1 MIDNSNKSEG
11 VEGSK
16 FITESSTSSFTDKS
30 QPLVG
35 SVDAF
40 VSYVA
45 AALQIVTGMTLIIIS
60 ILGMITPMWF
70 SAILSIVGSVSC
82 MTGVFL
88 LYFTSANKGSIDGLI
103 NQAIRRVINSQN

>member
-1 MIDNSNKSEG
+1 MIDNSNKSKG
-11 VEGSK
+11 VDGSQ
-16 FITESSTSSFTDKS
+16 FVLDSLNSPYSNKS

-35 SVDAF
+35 SVEAL

-45 AALQIVTGMTLIIIS
+45 AALQIVTGMTLIVIS
-60 ILGMITPMWF
+60 ILGMIAPMWF
-70 SAILSIVGSVSC
+70 SAILSIAGSVSS